1 MICFWNPQLWAAWGS
16 LGLQG
21 LHSFSLGY
29 QMPFQVWA
37 SIGPAPVIVSRQGL
51 APPPTRPFS
60 LGTSCS
66 SCAAG
71 LGAGTAPQRKWPPR
85 TTYLEV
91 SAMHAA
97 FLAMQELQIA
107 GVNFKAFDLGGH
119 EIARKVWKDY
129 YAKVSSQQCSAA
141 LPLQECCAE
150 RALQECSASALGAGW
165 QPGCQGSCYAGCQSS
180 CSVTSRPR
188 PSGVVPLEPL
198 SSSSPLG

>member
-1 MICFWNPQLWAAWGS
+1 M
-16 LGLQG
+16 
-21 LHSFSLGY
+21 
-29 QMPFQVWA
+29 
-37 SIGPAPVIVSRQGL
+37 
-51 APPPTRPFS
+51 
-60 LGTSCS
+60 
-66 SCAAG
+66 
-71 LGAGTAPQRKWPPR
+71 
-85 TTYLEV
+85 

-97 FLAMQELQIA
+97 VLAMQELQIA

-141 LPLQECCAE
+141 LPLQEC
-150 RALQECSASALGAGW
+150 SASALGAGW
-165 QPGCQGSCYAGCQSS
+165 QPGCQSS